1 MDPFGNLSFE
11 NGQQIRKYLRF
22 FAQKKEGIVRTIN
35 NEFTDAKTDKLN
47 EDMYTREDIDD
58 FCDFLST
65 AVRVRTLC

>member
-1 MDPFGNLSFE
+1 MT
-11 NGQQIRKYLRF
+11 GQF
-22 FAQKKEGIVRTIN
+22 FAQKNEGIVRTIN